1 MNPAT
6 RETMDKDREHELWFT
21 RKDGAVRGPH
31 PSGLISRFLLLGRLT
46 LDDEIS
52 PDRENWRPVREFPRL
67 IPEALHPG
75 GTPESRERLLQ
86 ARLREDERLRE
97 RRGSGPVPP
106 EVQDMRVGERRQ
118 PEPEAVIRHRRQ
130 RAEWLA
136 RPRES
141 LDAAMRGPI
150 PWLGAGAAI
159 LVAVIL
165 VVWSMDGVEP
175 GTLPD
180 CHLPAAPEV
189 NWSYCRMVSLDL
201 RRVDLSRANLRN
213 TDFLET
219 RLDGA
224 RLRDADL
231 SYADLRRTRLD
242 DADLRGAVLTGA
254 TLQAAVLA
262 RADLEAA
269 DLSYV
274 NVLGADLVGARLDG
288 AILDRAIWTDG
299 RICATG
305 SVGTCD

>member
-1 MNPAT
+1 
-6 RETMDKDREHELWFT
+6 MDKDREHELWFT
-21 RKDGAVRGPH
+21 RMDGAVQGPH

-46 LDDEIS
+46 LDDDIS
-52 PDRENWRPVREFPRL
+52 LDGENWQPVRAFPRL
-67 IPEALHPG
+67 IPEELQHG
-75 GTPESRERLLQ
+75 DTPEARERLLQ

-106 EVQDMRVGERRQ
+106 EVRDMRVGERRQ
-118 PEPEAVIRHRRQ
+118 PEPETMIRHRRQ

-141 LDAAMRGPI
+141 LNAAMRGPI
-150 PWLGAGAAI
+150 PWVGAGAAVLI
-159 LVAVIL
+159 AVIL
-165 VVWSMDGVEP
+165 LVWSRDGVEP

-189 NWSYCRMVSLDL
+189 NWSYCRMVGLDL
-201 RRVDLSRANLRN
+201 RGVDLSRANLRN

-224 RLRDADL
+224 RLSDADL
-231 SYADLRRTRLD
+231 SYADLRRSRLD

-262 RADLEAA
+262 RANLEGA

-274 NVLGADLVGARLDG
+274 SVLGADLTGVRLDG
-288 AILDRAIWTDG
+288 AVLDRAIWTDG
-299 RICATG
+299 RICANG

>member
-1 MNPAT
+1 
-6 RETMDKDREHELWFT
+6 MDKDREHELWFT
-21 RKDGAVRGPH
+21 RMDGAVQGPH

-46 LDDEIS
+46 LDDDIS
-52 PDRENWRPVREFPRL
+52 LDGENWQPVRAFPRL
-67 IPEALHPG
+67 IPEELHHG
-75 GTPESRERLLQ
+75 DTPEARERLLQ

-106 EVQDMRVGERRQ
+106 EVRDMRVGERRQ
-118 PEPEAVIRHRRQ
+118 PEPETMLRHRRQ

-150 PWLGAGAAI
+150 PWVGAGAAI

-165 VVWSMDGVEP
+165 VVWSTDGVEP

-189 NWSYCRMVSLDL
+189 NWSYCRMVGLDL
-201 RRVDLSRANLRN
+201 RGVDLSRANLRN

-224 RLRDADL
+224 RLSDADL

-254 TLQAAVLA
+254 TLQEAVLA
-262 RADLEAA
+262 RANLEGA

-274 NVLGADLVGARLDG
+274 SVLAADLTEARLDG
-288 AILDRAIWTDG
+288 AVLDRAIWTDG
-299 RICATG
+299 RICANG

>member
-1 MNPAT
+1 MKPAA
-6 RETMDKDREHELWFT
+6 RETMDNDREHELWFT
-21 RKDGAVRGPH
+21 QKDGVVRGPH

-67 IPEALHPG
+67 VPEALHQG
-75 GTPESRERLLQ
+75 DTPEARERLLQ

-97 RRGSGPVPP
+97 RRSSGPVPP

-118 PEPEAVIRHRRQ
+118 PEPETMIRHRRQ

-141 LDAAMRGPI
+141 MDAAMRGPI
-150 PWLGAGAAI
+150 PWVVAGAAI
-159 LVAVIL
+159 VMAVIL
-165 VVWSMDGVEP
+165 LVWSMDGVES

-180 CHLPAAPEV
+180 CHLPPAPEV
-189 NWSYCRMVSLDL
+189 NWSYCRMASLDL
-201 RRVDLSRANLRN
+201 RGVDLSRANLRN
-213 TDFLET
+213 TDFLGT

-242 DADLRGAVLTGA
+242 GADLRGAVLTGA
-254 TLQAAVLA
+254 TLQAAVLT
-262 RADLEAA
+262 RADLEGA

-274 NVLGADLVGARLDG
+274 NVLGADLTEARLDG

-299 RICATG
+299 RICAT
-305 SVGTCD
+305 SSIGTCD